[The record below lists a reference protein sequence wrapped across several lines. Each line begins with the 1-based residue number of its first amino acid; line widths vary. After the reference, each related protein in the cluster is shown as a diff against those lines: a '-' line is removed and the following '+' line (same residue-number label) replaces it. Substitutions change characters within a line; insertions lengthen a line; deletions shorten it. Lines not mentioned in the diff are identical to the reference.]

1 MKYIFFLCLFLC
13 SSCELVRIGS
23 GPSGIVNPTQET
35 SIGTIYLLKA
45 ELDSGN
51 IIGASDLL
59 IHPNGKQM
67 KAKDRFESFPQLE
80 KLAHIIRNKDIAY
93 TQTDTL
99 LPTKHAIMC
108 SFNYLNTVTFTL
120 QKSQDSWFISDIK
133 K

>member
-1 MKYIFFLCLFLC
+1 MKYIFFLCVLLC
-13 SSCELVRIGS
+13 SSCEIFRIGS
-23 GPSGIVNPTQET
+23 GASGIVNPTQET

-51 IIGASDLL
+51 IIGASDLF

-67 KAKDRFESFPQLE
+67 KAKERYDRFPQLE
-80 KLAHIIRNKDIAY
+80 KLIYTIRNKDIAY
-93 TQTDTL
+93 TYTDTL
-99 LPTKHAIMC
+99 MPTKHAIVC

-133 K
+133 E